1 MLRAM
6 AAVMFVGQRC
16 IPHWSRALTLV
27 EPGHVPKQLFLLAFR
42 ALLPQLQILIRMLLE
57 LALTHCAR
65 QVLKL
70 LLMCW
75 QTKCLHNLRRIYIIA
90 VPVARL

>member
-6 AAVMFVGQRC
+6 AAVMFVVQHC

-27 EPGHVPKQLFLLAFR
+27 EPGHVPKQLFLLVFR
-42 ALLPQLQILIRMLLE
+42 ALLPQLQILIRMLPE
-57 LALTHCAR
+57 LALMHYVQ

-75 QTKCLHNLRRIYIIA
+75 QTKCLLNLRHICIIA
-90 VPVARL
+90 AQVAHS

>member
-16 IPHWSRALTLV
+16 IPHWNRAPTQV
-27 EPGHVPKQLFLLAFR
+27 EPGHVPKQLFLLVFR

-57 LALTHCAR
+57 LALTHCAL

-70 LLMCW
+70 LQMC
-75 QTKCLHNLRRIYIIA
+75 
-90 VPVARL
+90 

>member
-1 MLRAM
+1 MLRAT
-6 AAVMFVGQRC
+6 AAVMFAGQRC
-16 IPHWSRALTLV
+16 TQRWSRALTLV
-27 EPGHVPKQLFLLAFR
+27 ELGHVPKQLFLLVFR

-75 QTKCLHNLRRIYIIA
+75 PTKCLHNLRRIYIIA